1 MTTTMSISHITAEL
15 VNNPTI
21 LIYSLVNGLY
31 NITIE
36 SIKLI
41 LDVEQ
46 FGVSNN
52 LIVPTPITE
61 NGIFSLYASLL
72 RHSMDSTEMP
82 FSIFQPRIHHEV

>member
-1 MTTTMSISHITAEL
+1 MSISDITAEL
-15 VNNPTI
+15 VNNPTT
-21 LIYSLVNGLY
+21 LIYSLINGLY

-46 FGVSNN
+46 FGASND
-52 LIVPTPITE
+52 LPQCT
-61 NGIFSLYASLL
+61 LL